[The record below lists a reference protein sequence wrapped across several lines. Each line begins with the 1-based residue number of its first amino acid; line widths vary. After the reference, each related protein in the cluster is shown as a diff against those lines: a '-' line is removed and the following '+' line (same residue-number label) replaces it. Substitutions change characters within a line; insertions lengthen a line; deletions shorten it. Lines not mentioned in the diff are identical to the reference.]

1 MYERC
6 MSRNCKLK
14 HYCYLLLIVVLI
26 RVCSKVRG
34 ILRRWVKALYG
45 RVLYRGLLERD
56 EIRKKAAAAAVLQG
70 QWR

>member
-1 MYERC
+1 M
-6 MSRNCKLK
+6 
-14 HYCYLLLIVVLI
+14 
-26 RVCSKVRG
+26 CSKVRG

-56 EIRKKAAAAAVLQG
+56 EIRKKAAAAVVLQG